1 MGRPSSLR
9 MEDSWY
15 QQSHR
20 DVLHYTF
27 LLKEKRRFLPVSD
40 WQLNSLATYSRFDFR
55 MIVILK
61 KLPILDMKV
70 HLSEVLILYEHY
82 KKEVSTKL
90 VIAERSAHSG
100 TRQGVKGVSIYLS
113 I

>member
-1 MGRPSSLR
+1 
-9 MEDSWY
+9 
-15 QQSHR
+15 
-20 DVLHYTF
+20 
-27 LLKEKRRFLPVSD
+27 
-40 WQLNSLATYSRFDFR
+40 

-70 HLSEVLILYEHY
+70 HLSEVFIVYEHY